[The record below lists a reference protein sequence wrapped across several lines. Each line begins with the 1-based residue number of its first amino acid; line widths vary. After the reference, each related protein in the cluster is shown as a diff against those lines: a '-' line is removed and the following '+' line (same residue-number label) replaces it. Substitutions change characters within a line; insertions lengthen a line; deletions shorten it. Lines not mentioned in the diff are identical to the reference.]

1 MSNSLAIA
9 AVTSTVRYVL
19 ERSLQATHLGPVGG
33 ARVTTLRPGDLGDA
47 DLAGPAGIN
56 VFCYLATPNHA
67 WNLDDLP
74 TRRSN
79 GSLASRPVA
88 AVDLHYL
95 LTCYGQEESLD
106 AQRLLGRAIVAL
118 KSTSVL
124 TRDVVVDA
132 MTHFGA
138 QSETSFLTEADLAD
152 EVELVKLS
160 PVPLSLEEMSKLW
173 GVLDAPY
180 QLSLTY
186 LATVVLIS
194 ASALPTV
201 ALPVQAR
208 GVTVGPAQPPRIAAV
223 ATDPA
228 HQNVTVGA
236 ELVVTGSGLVPS
248 TAASVRVGIGPAE
261 LAPASDAT
269 ASQLRVTVDDT
280 VPAGVHG
287 VDVRH
292 RSVPGP
298 AGSPPPRST
307 AASNRVPV
315 VVHPTVSIGAIDPAT
330 VTLPVTPA
338 LQPGQE
344 VSVLLT
350 RLVAA
355 DPDDPNELTVLLP
368 PLTAG
373 SAAVHAI
380 TLRRADLALGT
391 WLVRVQ
397 VDGVQSVPG
406 LVDGVYATPALTLA

>member
-9 AVTSTVRYVL
+9 AVTSTIRYVL

-33 ARVTTLRPGDLGDA
+33 ARVTTLRPSELGDA

-124 TRDVVVDA
+124 TRDVVDDA

-138 QSETSFLTEADLAD
+138 QSETAFLTSADLAD

-173 GVLDAPY
+173 GVLDASY

-208 GVTVGPAQPPRIAAV
+208 SITLGPARPPQIRSV

-228 HQNVTVGA
+228 HEAVTVGS

-261 LAPASDAT
+261 LVPASGAT
-269 ASQLRVTVDDT
+269 SATLRVTVDDT

-287 VDVRH
+287 VNVQH
-292 RSVPGP
+292 RSIPG
-298 AGSPPPRST
+298 AGASPPARVT
-307 AASNRVPV
+307 AVSNRVPV
-315 VVHPTVSIGAIDPAT
+315 VVQPTVSVSAIDPTT
-330 VTLPVTPA
+330 VTLAITPA
-338 LQPGQE
+338 LQSGQE

-355 DPDDPNELTVLLP
+355 DPDEPSDLTLLLP
-368 PLTAG
+368 PLAAG
-373 SAAVHAI
+373 SAAQHVI